1 MDKDIMSPENIIVRL
16 SEVESRAKSNTH
28 RIDRLERDS
37 EALNRLAVS
46 VEVLAGEQKNI
57 NEKIASVDKK
67 VGELEKVPT
76 DRWNSLVGYILSSA
90 VASVVTA
97 IIAKIIVG

>member
-1 MDKDIMSPENIIVRL
+1 MNEQSVLVAL
-16 SEVESRAKSNTH
+16 SEVEARAKSNSH

-46 VEVLAGEQKNI
+46 VQVLAGEQKNLI
-57 NEKIASVDKK
+57 EKIGSVDKK
-67 VGELEKVPT
+67 VGELERLPR

-90 VASVVTA
+90 CASAITA
-97 IIAKIIVG
+97 LIAHFLR

>member
-1 MDKDIMSPENIIVRL
+1 MSSEELILKL
-16 SEVESRAKSNTH
+16 SEAESRSKSNTH
-28 RIDRLERDS
+28 RLDRLEKEH

-57 NEKIASVDKK
+57 IEKIASVDKK
-67 VGELEKVPT
+67 VGELEKAPA

-90 VASVVTA
+90 VASVITA
-97 IIAKIIVG
+97 IIAKFIIG